1 MASCLGLYIEENVIK
16 YAKITK
22 DNDVIKIDA
31 FGIKFYDKL
40 DTAIEQVI
48 EETYSYKTPISI
60 NTTNEIYNYFYIFS
74 LLNSK
79 DMRSYIDTEFESI
92 CFENQLNVNTFETRH
107 ILVDDLDNK
116 EKIKAIHVSV
126 NKGELLRKTD
136 FFSKYKLA
144 NVAPVSISISN
155 LLEISK
161 SENVENIAIVN
172 IENSTTVTSIIN
184 QKIYDITTI
193 DDGISEILKKINLK
207 ENSYAKAYEICKN
220 STIYTSAGKDL
231 QYEENAYLDDIM
243 PTLYNIVGQV
253 KKVINNSNNRID
265 KVLITGMASVINN
278 IDIYF
283 QEYLEDVKC
292 EILKPYFIHSY
303 GTEINIKDY
312 IEVNSAIAL
321 ALQGLG
327 EGIKGI
333 NFKKESM
340 SDKLPAW
347 LKIEVG
353 GKSNKENGKEKDK
366 EKEPSKIGE
375 FFKRVF
381 GGPDGKAFD
390 FSLKGQITKG
400 EKILLRSSVAIL
412 LCTILY
418 VILSIF
424 VYNQIDDKVLETAAE
439 QAYLQSQE
447 GAMLA
452 DKSSLDRKSSEY
464 KQLTQSLE
472 ERMALNTED
481 KRFRY
486 SIPTLLNKIMSSIPT
501 NVQLTEISH
510 SGTKITMTA
519 RSERL
524 EALGMFIA
532 KLKNDAILN
541 NVISDT
547 ARIETINI
555 TEGEGEDQKQVTK
568 DLAVVTIEG
577 ELP

>member
-16 YAKITK
+16 YAKISK
-22 DNDVIKIDA
+22 DNDVIKVDA
-31 FGIKFYDKL
+31 FGIKFYDRL

-60 NTTNEIYNYFYIFS
+60 NTSNEVYNYFYIFS

-79 DMRSYIDTEFESI
+79 DMRSYINTEFESI
-92 CFENQLNVNTFETRH
+92 CFENQLNVNTFESRH
-107 ILVDDLDNK
+107 ILVDDLENR

-136 FFSKYKLA
+136 FFSKYKLT
-144 NVAPVSISISN
+144 NVSPVSISISN

-172 IENSTTVTSIIN
+172 IENTTTVTSIIN

-253 KKVINNSNNRID
+253 KKIIDDSTNRID

-283 QEYLEDVKC
+283 QEYLEDIKC

-303 GTEINIKDY
+303 GTEINVKDY

-327 EGIKGI
+327 EGIKAI

-340 SDKLPAW
+340 TDKLPSW
-347 LKIEVG
+347 LTIEVG
-353 GKSNKENGKEKDK
+353 GKPNKDK
-366 EKEPSKIGE
+366 DKKPSKISKVLSGA
-375 FFKRVF
+375 
-381 GGPDGKAFD
+381 DGNGFS
-390 FSLKGQITKG
+390 FSLKGKITRG
-400 EKILLRSSVAIL
+400 EKILLRSSIASL
-412 LCTILY
+412 LCIVLY
-418 VILSIF
+418 VALSIF
-424 VYNQIDDKVLETAAE
+424 IYNQIDDKTLETAAE
-439 QAYLQSQE
+439 EVYVNSQE

-452 DKSSLDRKSSEY
+452 DKSSIDRKTSEY

-472 ERMALNTED
+472 EKMELNTED
-481 KRFRY
+481 KRLKY

-501 NVQLTEISH
+501 NVQLTAISH
-510 SGTKITMTA
+510 SGTKVTITA
-519 RSERL
+519 RSEKL

-532 KLKNDAILN
+532 KLKTDAILN

-547 ARIETINI
+547 ARLETVTL
-555 TEGEGEDQKQVTK
+555 TEGEGEDQKQITK